1 MMRQWQVVSERHF
14 TLLSLGTKG
23 RPWMSSMVHMLPAG
37 FGAATVPQSIQ
48 KIAPK
53 ALHISP

>member
-37 FGAATVPQSIQ
+37 FGAATRSRSR
-48 KIAPK
+48 KSAPK
-53 ALHISP
+53 ALHIYP